1 MEKTEDKPAETGAP
15 TEAEKKE
22 TPAAEAPV
30 AGSGAKYGDEEDE
43 ESKTT
48 ALQGEKVKSSEEGET
63 LIYIHKAKLYRFRD
77 GKWKERGHGY
87 CKLLRSTANRVR
99 FLLRTEKTLT
109 VSANFLIAESPL
121 CDLAP
126 MNNNDKAWL
135 WAAMDGSDGEPSVE
149 KLAIRFRTAEE
160 ATEFKGAFEAA
171 KQFNIDAKAGETDK
185 LVFAEAVEDIK
196 EEQDDP
202 DENVTA
208 ES

>member
-1 MEKTEDKPAETGAP
+1 MEKIEDKAADAGATP
-15 TEAEKKE
+15 TEPEKP

-30 AGSGAKYGDEEDE
+30 AGSGAKYGDEEE
-43 ESKTT
+43 EEAKTT
-48 ALQGEKVKSSEEGET
+48 KLQGTKVVSSEEGET

-87 CKLLRSTANRVR
+87 CKLLRSSDNKIR

-121 CDLAP
+121 CDLKE

-135 WAAMDGSDGEPSVE
+135 WGCMDGSDGEPTLE

-160 ATEFKGAFEAA
+160 ATEFKAAFEAA
-171 KQFNIDAKAGETDK
+171 KQFNLDAKAGNTDK

-196 EEQDDP
+196 EELDDP